1 MAGPRLNRS
10 VTIGEQRRR
19 GKLAAMSASS
29 SAQVSDHRAQSR
41 FEINIEG
48 ATAFLLYE
56 RTDTSLTLIHTEV
69 PPALRDPLPEKRR
82 LSLISERALRG
93 ARLSSSCVLGP
104 RSCVRSLVLR
114 PSSSPSVLRQVVSLL

>member
-1 MAGPRLNRS
+1 MGDEGPR
-10 VTIGEQRRR
+10 IGACPLSGQRRR

-41 FEINIEG
+41 FEINTEG

-69 PPALRDPLPEKRR
+69 PPALRGRHLGEALVDFAVADAQASGLR
-82 LSLISERALRG
+82 LIVICPFARAYLRKKNAG
-93 ARLSSSCVLGP
+93 
-104 RSCVRSLVLR
+104 
-114 PSSSPSVLRQVVSLL
+114 SV